1 MTTYFPITKIKT
13 LPPMYHIT
21 ERNERRNR
29 QSAFWLA
36 VTLHLALG
44 AFIYLQAGEKP
55 APKPDVTQTT
65 LKTYTPKVRPLPQP

>member
-1 MTTYFPITKIKT
+1 
-13 LPPMYHIT
+13 MYHII

-36 VTLHLALG
+36 VTLHIALG

-55 APKPDVTQTT
+55 APKSEVAQTVH
-65 LKTYTPKVRPLPQP
+65 KPVVSKARPAAQP